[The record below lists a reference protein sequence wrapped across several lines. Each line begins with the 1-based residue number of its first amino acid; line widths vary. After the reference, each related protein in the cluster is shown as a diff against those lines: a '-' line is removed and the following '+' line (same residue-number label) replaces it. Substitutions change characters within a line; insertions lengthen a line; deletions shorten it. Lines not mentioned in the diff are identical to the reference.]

1 MNIESC
7 KWQIEDA
14 QQLAEALNN
23 KKIPNNLQ
31 DGLSFPCINQRIKRV
46 IRF

>member
-7 KWQIEDA
+7 KWQIEDT

-31 DGLSFPCINQRIKRV
+31 DMVCRFLALIKK
-46 IRF
+46 